1 MTLYLPPRLAAE
13 ERERFIADV
22 LERCADDPV
31 ATDFTRALRR
41 VDERLMMVRAR
52 DTIEGGTPLR
62 AGFYHVL
69 RFNEGAPLSVFAL
82 HDNGRYIEPNSKVFE
97 RLAAGNLHDPRVFR
111 ALKDIP
117 RLAQAEEDRQ
127 KARERSDR
135 RDELRDRVNAATRTY
150 ISFND
155 DTPWSQNVQGRK
167 RRG

>member
-1 MTLYLPPRLAAE
+1 MTLFLPPQLAAQ

-22 LERCADDPV
+22 LERCVDDPV

-52 DTIEGGTPLR
+52 DTLETGTPLR

-69 RFNEGAPLSVFAL
+69 RFNESAPLSVFAL
-82 HDNGRYIEPNSKVFE
+82 HDNGRYIEPNSKLFE

-111 ALKDIP
+111 ALQDIP
-117 RLAQAEEDRQ
+117 RLAKAEEDRQ
-127 KARERSDR
+127 KARERSER
-135 RDELRDRVNAATRTY
+135 RDELRDRVNAATRTHV
-150 ISFND
+150 SLSD
-155 DTPWSQNVQGRK
+155 DTPWAQNAQGRK